1 MTVSTIPFKMN
12 LSRFGEDGIRI
23 LFGETIDLEVHEKVK
38 NFYFYLKSLDLREII
53 DLTPS
58 FRSCLIHFDT
68 DRTTFA
74 RLSSLLMEKQDDA
87 LLPGSTPEP
96 ALQEIPVRYGGP
108 DALDMQA
115 VCEQTGLAECDVI
128 AIHTDVLY
136 TVFAVGFIPGFP
148 YLGTLDQRLR
158 IPRLETPR
166 TRVPAGSVGIA
177 QGQTGVY
184 PFPSPAGWRI
194 IGCTDIRFFNH
205 EKEPYSLLQ
214 IGDKV
219 KFISL

>member
-1 MTVSTIPFKMN
+1 MTVSATTDKMN

-23 LFGETIDLEVHEKVK
+23 LFGESIDLEVHEKVR
-38 NFYFYLKSLDLREII
+38 NFYFYMKSLDLREII

-58 FRSCLIHFDT
+58 FRSCLLHFDT
-68 DRTTFA
+68 ERTSFA
-74 RLSSLLMEKQDDA
+74 RLSSLLMEKEEVA
-87 LLPGSTPEP
+87 LRPGHTPEP
-96 ALQEIPVRYGGP
+96 ARHEIPVRYGGP
-108 DALDMQA
+108 DALDMET
-115 VCEQTGLAECDVI
+115 VCEQTGLAERDVI
-128 AIHTDVLY
+128 AIHSDTLY

-158 IPRLETPR
+158 VPRLETPR
-166 TRVPAGSVGIA
+166 TRVAAGSVGIA
-177 QGQTGVY
+177 PGQTGVY

-194 IGCTDIRFFNH
+194 IGRTDVRFFHH

-219 KFISL
+219 KFAST